1 MRLTKYTGT
10 IDLSINF
17 ECDQNTLLF
26 IKKYFHINT
35 IGIPNDK
42 IKNLNRDFT
51 IMKVKNSDNQNFN
64 EYRDYLYLLYENLD
78 NKFDQ
83 KRSGYDILVISKPS
97 NYKPILQ
104 KLDGRNIG
112 FEFLVSNL
120 KYLNSSEVGK
130 WFSNVKYFYL
140 LCKKY
145 KHQLILSSG
154 AKSIYELTSPRII
167 DSILKKMDI
176 SSAEYWSSLRIW
188 LENKS
193 RGMTHDS
200 G

>member
-1 MRLTKYTGT
+1 MTKYTGT

-26 IKKYFHINT
+26 IRKYFHINT

-64 EYRDYLYLLYENLD
+64 EYRDYLYLFYENLD

-83 KRSGYDILVISKPS
+83 KRSGYDILVIGKPS

-130 WFSNVKYFYL
+130 WFSNVKYFYQ

-154 AKSIYELTSPRII
+154 AKSIYELISPRII

-188 LENKS
+188 LENKN
-193 RGMTHDS
+193 RGITHDPD
-200 G
+200 

>member
-26 IKKYFHINT
+26 IRKYFHINT

-83 KRSGYDILVISKPS
+83 KRSGYDILVIGKPS

-130 WFSNVKYFYL
+130 WFSNVKYFYQ

-154 AKSIYELTSPRII
+154 AKNIYELISPRII

-188 LENKS
+188 LENKN
-193 RGMTHDS
+193 RGITHDPD
-200 G
+200 

>member
-1 MRLTKYTGT
+1 MRMTKYTGT

-26 IKKYFHINT
+26 IRKYFHINT

-64 EYRDYLYLLYENLD
+64 EYRDYLYLFYENLD

-83 KRSGYDILVISKPS
+83 KRSGYDILVIGKPS

-130 WFSNVKYFYL
+130 WFSNVKYFYQ

-154 AKSIYELTSPRII
+154 AKSIYELISPRII

-188 LENKS
+188 LENKN
-193 RGMTHDS
+193 RGITHDPD
-200 G
+200 

>member
-26 IKKYFHINT
+26 IRKYFHINT

-83 KRSGYDILVISKPS
+83 KRSGYDILVIGRPS

-130 WFSNVKYFYL
+130 WFSNVKYFYQ

-154 AKSIYELTSPRII
+154 AKSIYELISPRII

-188 LENKS
+188 LENKN
-193 RGMTHDS
+193 RGITHDPD
-200 G
+200 

>member
-1 MRLTKYTGT
+1 MGMTKYTGT

-26 IKKYFHINT
+26 IRKYFHINT

-64 EYRDYLYLLYENLD
+64 EYRDYLYLFYENLD

-83 KRSGYDILVISKPS
+83 KRSGYDILVIGKPS

-130 WFSNVKYFYL
+130 WFSNVKYFYH

-154 AKSIYELTSPRII
+154 AKSIYELISPRII

-188 LENKS
+188 LENKK
-193 RGMTHDS
+193 RGITHDPD
-200 G
+200 

>member
-26 IKKYFHINT
+26 IRKYFHINT

-130 WFSNVKYFYL
+130 WFSNVKYFHH

-154 AKSIYELTSPRII
+154 AKSIYELISPRII

-176 SSAEYWSSLRIW
+176 PSAEYWSSLRIW
-188 LENKS
+188 LENKN
-193 RGMTHDS
+193 RGIVHDPD
-200 G
+200 

>member
-1 MRLTKYTGT
+1 MSLTKYTGT

-26 IKKYFHINT
+26 IRKYFHINT

-42 IKNLNRDFT
+42 IKNLNREFT
-51 IMKVKNSDNQNFN
+51 IMKVKNSDNQILN

-78 NKFDQ
+78 NQFDQ
-83 KRSGYDILVISKPS
+83 KRSGYDILVITKPL

-130 WFSNVKYFYL
+130 WFSNVKYFHQ

-154 AKSIYELTSPRII
+154 AKSIYELISPRII

-176 SSAEYWSSLRIW
+176 PSAEYWSSLRIW
-188 LENKS
+188 LENKN
-193 RGMTHDS
+193 RGITHDPD
-200 G
+200 